1 MWIEHHFTPVC
12 TNSILVCPLL
22 SPMNAIL
29 RLKES
34 GELVAMSRDTRCRD
48 LRVIRIVGIKKNNSQ
63 NNFSMRC
70 ETRKLKKKEIYQ
82 SRVFRD
88 DRNVAR
94 IKCRL
99 FVSSLRVS
107 DFYPDDSESKH
118 VMRINVGKTNVW
130 QLRRMHFRTTRSVR
144 SRIDPRASND

>member
-1 MWIEHHFTPVC
+1 
-12 TNSILVCPLL
+12 
-22 SPMNAIL
+22 MNAIL

-118 VMRINVGKTNVW
+118 VMRINVGKTNV
-130 QLRRMHFRTTRSVR
+130 
-144 SRIDPRASND
+144 